1 MKAEIISVG
10 TEILL
15 GEITDT
21 NAVYLSQQLA
31 QLGIDV
37 YHQAT
42 VGDNST
48 TMKETLEIA
57 SKRSDLVITIGGLG
71 PTEDDITKP
80 TLAAFLGEELV
91 VDDRALE
98 KVHEHFTKQGR
109 PITPNNERQALLL
122 KGSRPV
128 KNPNGLAI
136 GLFATTPTT
145 DYLVLPGPPSEFK
158 PMVNQEVL
166 PLLKERYS
174 LDKTIQSKTLHF
186 VGVGEADLATRVDD
200 VIRRQSNPTIAL
212 YFKPTD
218 VTIRLTAKADSKD
231 EAEQMLEKTKA
242 EILARAGDYYYA
254 EGEQVAFPDFVVQ
267 ELIKRKLTLTA
278 AESLTG
284 GAFQNQLVK
293 TAGTSA
299 VFSGG
304 FVTYSDEVKTSLLGV
319 RPETIAQYT
328 VVSCPVA
335 EEMARGAQKQLGT
348 DLAISFTGVAGPEG
362 LEGHA
367 PGDVWIGLA
376 LPDGSTV
383 AKGFH
388 FSGNREKIRHLAVMN
403 GFRMIWEQV
412 VK

>member
-21 NAVYLSQQLA
+21 NSVYLSQQLA

-37 YHQAT
+37 YHQET
-42 VGDNST
+42 VGDNSS
-48 TMKETLEIA
+48 TMKETLSIA

-71 PTEDDITKP
+71 PTEDDITKQ
-80 TLAAFLGEELV
+80 TLAEFLGDDLV
-91 VDDRALE
+91 VDSDALA

-128 KNPNGLAI
+128 QNPNGLAI
-136 GLFATTPTT
+136 GLFASTANT

-166 PLLKERYS
+166 PLLKERYT
-174 LDKTIQSKTLHF
+174 LNKTIQSKTLHF
-186 VGVGEADLATRVDD
+186 VGVGEADLATRVAD
-200 VIRRQSNPTIAL
+200 VINQQTNPTIAL

-231 EAEQMLEKTKA
+231 EAEQMLEKTKT

-254 EGEQVAFPDFVVQ
+254 EGDQVAFPDFVVQ
-267 ELIKRKLTLTA
+267 ALINRKLTLTA

-284 GAFQNQLVK
+284 GAFQSQLVE
-293 TAGTSA
+293 TAGTST

-304 FVTYSDEVKTSLLGV
+304 FVTYSDEVKTKLLGV
-319 RPETIAQYT
+319 RPETIAQDS
-328 VVSCPVA
+328 VVSRSAA
-335 EEMARGAQKQLGT
+335 EEMARGAQKQMGT
-348 DLAISFTGVAGPEG
+348 DLAISFTGVAGPEE

-388 FSGNREKIRHLAVMN
+388 FSGNRKKIRYLAVMN
-403 GFRMIWEQV
+403 GFRLIWEQV